1 MASIVDT
8 SVKNFNSTMS
18 GLPVYN
24 GTAGSTIALFDA
36 VLVNGA
42 DLKSASSL
50 TIAGGI
56 ASLAF
61 TGGHSAQADSVV
73 QVAGITGAYAAL
85 NGEQKVTTV
94 SAGVVKFATNAADGA
109 ASGSITFK
117 MAPAGWEKVYAAA
130 NKAVYRS
137 LDPASTKM
145 LLRVDDSGTTVAR
158 VVGYESMTDVDTGV
172 GAFPTAAQIAGGG
185 CWGKSLLASS
195 AAVPWAIH
203 ADARLFYFTPLSGYP
218 NSAANLGGITRFFGD
233 IVASKPG
240 GDAYACGLSYSI
252 NNTANSAPDGSVF
265 SAGNTAGTAFPR
277 SHAGLGSSVVQ
288 IIYPYTGNQAG
299 SAIASGRDALL
310 GSFPSRIDGSLQLS
324 KKYVN
329 GAGFAE
335 PRGDM
340 PGAYHVPQSL
350 VFDSFKQLDRVPGSG
365 FLAGR
370 VLQAVSCLDVS
381 TSPSNAATSSNCGI
395 AFIDITG
402 PWR

>member
-1 MASIVDT
+1 MASVVDT

-18 GLPVYN
+18 GMPPFN
-24 GTAGSTIALFDA
+24 GVAGSTIALFDA

-42 DLKSASSL
+42 DLKTPSSL
-50 TIAGGI
+50 VVAGGV
-56 ASLAF
+56 ATLSF
-61 TGGHSAQADSVV
+61 TGSHSAQVDSVIL
-73 QVAGITGAYAAL
+73 VAGSSIAAL
-85 NGEQKVTTV
+85 NGEQKVTAV
-94 SAGVVKFATNAADGA
+94 GAGFVKFATAAADGV

-117 MAPAGWEKVYAAA
+117 MAPAGWEKVFSGP

-158 VVGYESMTDVDTGV
+158 VVGYETMTDVDS
-172 GAFPTAAQIAGGG
+172 GAGLFPSAAQIAGGG

-195 AAVPWAIH
+195 AAVPWVIH
-203 ADARLFYFTPLSGYP
+203 ADARLFYFTPLSGYS
-218 NSAANLGGITRFFGD
+218 NSTANLGGITRFFGD
-233 IVASKPG
+233 IVPSKPG

-252 NNTANSAPDGSVF
+252 NNTPNTAPDGSVF

-277 SHAGLGSSVVQ
+277 LHTGLGSSVVQ

-310 GSFPSRIDGSLQLS
+310 GSFPSRINGSLQLS

-350 VFDSFKQLDRVPGSG
+350 VFDSFKQLDRVPGTDL
-365 FLAGR
+365 LAGR

-381 TSPSNAATSSNCGI
+381 TSPSNATSSSNCGI